1 MAKQQQKHQGTEF
14 VTNSGAGLWNT
25 AKSTLKKN
33 PVPMRTE
40 RPEPNPALFKPR
52 GAAGGRGNSRAQ
64 KDGAAIPRWPRD
76 PTCPVPAGRP
86 AGEGGG
92 RDGARRGDVPP
103 RTGAG
108 GLGTADVTP
117 RAHPALGRD
126 AAGCSVRTGP
136 EGGDLNFTEVCTERG
151 TAARE
156 HEDGT
161 AAARR
166 DGARGPPH
174 SALPRRL
181 RAGPWGSAWYRG
193 SRVGRGGARSWE
205 GGARVRGGASA
216 PRAPGAVSPAAARA
230 VSLINCTE

>member
-40 RPEPNPALFKPR
+40 RTEPSPALFKPR

-64 KDGAAIPRWPRD
+64 KDGAAIPRRPRD

-136 EGGDLNFTEVCTERG
+136 EGGSGATSTSPKFAPSAGRPRGSTRTGPRPRAGTEPGGRPTAPSPGGSARGRGAARG
-151 TAARE
+151 T
-156 HEDGT
+156 
-161 AAARR
+161 
-166 DGARGPPH
+166 GARAWGEG
-174 SALPRRL
+174 A
-181 RAGPWGSAWYRG
+181 RAR
-193 SRVGRGGARSWE
+193 GRG
-205 GGARVRGGASA
+205 
-216 PRAPGAVSPAAARA
+216 ARA
-230 VSLINCTE
+230 